1 MKVKPLHRWSSFAI
15 TTFAAVAAF
24 STYFSMYAFRKPFT
38 AAEYTDAA
46 DVGIGVDFKIAVLIA
61 QVLGYAL
68 SKFIGIKV
76 IAELKATYRF
86 QLLLGLAAL
95 AWLALLGFAYAQ
107 GSSWAMLWLFLNGL
121 PLGLVWGIV
130 FSYLEGRQTTE
141 VLGAVLCSS
150 FIVSSGVVKSVGVWL
165 VQSQGLDVYWMP
177 FVTGGIFMPL
187 LLLGSYCLEL
197 VPPPSQA
204 DIAQRTIRLP
214 MQKTDRR
221 AFFRRYAPGLVALII
236 CYVFITIYRDFR
248 DSFAVELWTGLG
260 YGDTPSVYTLAE
272 LPIAVLTLL
281 MLALTMYIRSNRT
294 AFMLYLFIIFGGSLL
309 IAGSTLA
316 FQAQLLGGAA
326 WMVLVGA
333 GLYIIYIPF
342 NAILFERLIAA
353 LGSVANVGF
362 LIYLADAS
370 GYAGSVMTLL
380 YKNFGQPNL
389 SWLSFFTSLSYGVA
403 TLSALATLWAIQYF
417 RRKIPIPSSS

>member
-1 MKVKPLHRWSSFAI
+1 M
-15 TTFAAVAAF
+15 AAF

-38 AAEYTDAA
+38 AADYADA
-46 DVGIGVDFKIAVLIA
+46 DPVGLGLDFKIAVIIA

-76 IAELKATYRF
+76 IAELQASHRF
-86 QLLLGLAAL
+86 QFLLGLAAFG
-95 AWLALLGFAYAQ
+95 WLALLGFAYAQ
-107 GSSWAMLWLFLNGL
+107 GSPWAMFWLFLNGL

-165 VQSQGLDVYWMP
+165 IQSQGLDVYWMP

-187 LLLGSYCLEL
+187 LVLGSYCLEL
-197 VPPPSQA
+197 VPPPNQA
-204 DIAQRTIRLP
+204 DIDSRTLRLP
-214 MQKTDRR
+214 MLKADR
-221 AFFRRYAPGLVALII
+221 ATFFRRYAPGLVALII

-248 DSFAVELWTGLG
+248 DSFAVELWTDLG
-260 YGDTPSVYTLAE
+260 YGDTPSIYTLAE

-281 MLALTMYIRSNRT
+281 MLALTMYIRSNRA
-294 AFMLYLFIIFGGSLL
+294 AFMLYLFIIFGGSLI
-309 IAGSTLA
+309 IALSTLA
-316 FQAQLLGGAA
+316 FDLSLLGGAA

-333 GLYIIYIPF
+333 GLYVIYIPF

-362 LIYLADAS
+362 LIYLADAA
-370 GYAGSVMTLL
+370 GYAGSVMTML
-380 YKNFGQPNL
+380 YKNFGQPTL
-389 SWLSFFTSLSYGVA
+389 SWLNFFTGLSYGVA
-403 TLSALATLWAIQYF
+403 ALSGLATLWAIRYF
-417 RRKIPIPSSS
+417 GRKIPLSASAEPMQL

>member
-38 AAEYTDAA
+38 AAEYTAAA

-107 GSSWAMLWLFLNGL
+107 GSPWAMLWLFLNGL